1 MLLYTYTLCLVYPVC
16 KIDFSDSDCAWSY
29 NEMPV
34 TNLEETVGGI
44 VSQCQKHFFWKIG
57 RKHEAPQKRQ
67 LYPRQN
73 SNGDSPSSRSCNKY
87 RMLSAPHQHSSKVNR
102 ILKKLNSD
110 TRKDES
116 CTLINSFY
124 Y

>member
-44 VSQCQKHFFWKIG
+44 VSQCQKHFFLEDWPETRGTSETTIISKT
-57 RKHEAPQKRQ
+57 KLKR
-67 LYPRQN
+67 
-73 SNGDSPSSRSCNKY
+73 
-87 RMLSAPHQHSSKVNR
+87 
-102 ILKKLNSD
+102 
-110 TRKDES
+110 
-116 CTLINSFY
+116 
-124 Y
+124 